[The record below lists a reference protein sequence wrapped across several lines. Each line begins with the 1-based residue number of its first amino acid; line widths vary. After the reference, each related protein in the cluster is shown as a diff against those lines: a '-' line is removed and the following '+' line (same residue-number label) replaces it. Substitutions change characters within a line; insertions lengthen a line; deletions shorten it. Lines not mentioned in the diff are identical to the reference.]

1 VDVSYRHEKVIS
13 QYREYVQ
20 GLLGVAGAEAIADPA
35 SATPDT
41 VLGMSG
47 GQLPSYRRDEGRR
60 ARMQSELDVLYP
72 HLYGPTRGEVP
83 KMLDALPSCAA
94 RASSGMRSRLE

>member
-47 GQLPSYRRDEGRR
+47 GQLPSYRRDEG
-60 ARMQSELDVLYP
+60 MQSELDILYP